1 MKTLFD
7 WPDASEAERPPWTV
21 TELTRR
27 IKGALESGF
36 PSVYLEGE
44 ISNLSQP
51 ASGHLYFTL
60 KDEAAQMGAVI
71 WRSDLVRMACTPRE
85 GMRVRVRGR
94 VTVYEKR
101 GSYQLTVSTLEEAGE
116 GALFQQFEKLKR
128 KLEAEG
134 LFEGA
139 RKRPIPLLSRHIG
152 VVTSPTGAAIQDIL
166 KVLCRRFPNVHVLIA
181 PARVQGVGAAAEIA
195 AAIDE
200 LNARG
205 GLEVLIIG
213 RGGGSL
219 EELWCFN
226 EEIVARAIAR
236 SKIPVISAVGHE
248 TDFTIS
254 DFVADLRAPTPS
266 AAAELVVGRKEDF
279 VANLDQD
286 RRRLEAGIRIRFEH
300 YRRRVE
306 ICRRGSVFKEPAH
319 LIRVL
324 RERLGRHR
332 QVLGHALES
341 AWRERQQR
349 VDEWSQRTQ
358 RALQDRR
365 ISARRDLDRLTVQL
379 RVLNPLNV
387 LERGYSLTQR
397 TDGRVVRN
405 AAEVEP
411 GETLHTRL
419 ARGSIEVEVKR
430 HEST

>member
-7 WPDASEAERPPWTV
+7 GLDIVDSERPPWTV

-27 IKGALESGF
+27 IRGILESGF
-36 PSVYLEGE
+36 PAVYLEGE
-44 ISNLSQP
+44 ISNLSRP

-60 KDEAAQMGAVI
+60 KDETAQIAAVV
-71 WRSDLVRMACTPRE
+71 WRSDLIRMACTPRE

-101 GSYQLTVSTLEEAGE
+101 GAYQLTVSKLEEAGE

-134 LFEGA
+134 LFDSS
-139 RKRPIPLLSRHIG
+139 RKRPLPLLPRHIG
-152 VVTSPTGAAIQDIL
+152 VVTSPTGAAIRDIL
-166 KVLCRRFPNVHVLIA
+166 KVLKRRFPNLHVLIA
-181 PARVQGVGAAAEIA
+181 PVRVQGVGAAAEIA

-205 GLEVLIIG
+205 GLDVLIVG

-226 EEIVARAIAR
+226 EEPVARALAR

-266 AAAELVVGRKEDF
+266 AAAEVVVGRKEDF
-279 VANLDQD
+279 LAHLDRA
-286 RRRLEAGIRIRFEH
+286 RRRLGAGIRIRWEQVQ
-300 YRRRVE
+300 RRVE
-306 ICRRGSVFKEPAH
+306 ICRRSSVFKEPAH
-319 LIRVL
+319 LVRIL
-324 RERLGRHR
+324 RERLVRHR
-332 QVLGHALES
+332 QVLRHSLEG

-349 VDEWSQRTQ
+349 TDELGQRAL

-365 ISARRDLDRLTVQL
+365 LGARRDLDRLTVQL

-405 AAEVEP
+405 AAEVNP
-411 GETLHTRL
+411 GERLRTRL

-430 HEST
+430 NEPT

>member
-166 KVLCRRFPNVHVLIA
+166 KVF
-181 PARVQGVGAAAEIA
+181 
-195 AAIDE
+195 
-200 LNARG
+200 
-205 GLEVLIIG
+205 
-213 RGGGSL
+213 
-219 EELWCFN
+219 
-226 EEIVARAIAR
+226 
-236 SKIPVISAVGHE
+236 
-248 TDFTIS
+248 
-254 DFVADLRAPTPS
+254 
-266 AAAELVVGRKEDF
+266 
-279 VANLDQD
+279 
-286 RRRLEAGIRIRFEH
+286 
-300 YRRRVE
+300 
-306 ICRRGSVFKEPAH
+306 
-319 LIRVL
+319 
-324 RERLGRHR
+324 
-332 QVLGHALES
+332 
-341 AWRERQQR
+341 
-349 VDEWSQRTQ
+349 
-358 RALQDRR
+358 
-365 ISARRDLDRLTVQL
+365 
-379 RVLNPLNV
+379 
-387 LERGYSLTQR
+387 
-397 TDGRVVRN
+397 
-405 AAEVEP
+405 
-411 GETLHTRL
+411 
-419 ARGSIEVEVKR
+419 
-430 HEST
+430 